1 MLPWKTNFDDKLALF
16 ADTWSPKVIGRLND
30 YEIKIV
36 KLLGEFVWH
45 SHADTDE
52 LFVVLDGELT
62 IQFRDGDVKLGPREM
77 IVVPAGVE
85 HRPIAEHEV
94 SALLIEPN
102 GVVNTGDA
110 GGSLTATPQSLID
123 EI

>member
-1 MLPWKTNFDDKLALF
+1 MVTVGGLLPWKINFDDKLALF
-16 ADTWSPKVIGRLND
+16 ADTWSPTVIGRLND

-36 KLLGEFVWH
+36 ELLGELVWH

-62 IQFRDGDVKLGPREM
+62 IQFRDGDVKLRPREM
-77 IVVPAGVE
+77 VVVPAGIE

-94 SALLIEPN
+94 SAC
-102 GVVNTGDA
+102 
-110 GGSLTATPQSLID
+110 
-123 EI
+123 